1 MKTPK
6 EIKTMNLTGNTKQ
19 KILDI
24 AESLLGKRGFN
35 GFSYKHISSLL
46 GIKNAAVH
54 YHYPTK
60 SDLGVELTLRAR
72 NRFQDWAK
80 DIGSQDLKPSQRME
94 EFFALYERFMDFED
108 RILFTTALEAN
119 FKILPEEMQQEVRM
133 LVFSYISWLEK
144 VLGDGRKDGEFS
156 FEGTAL
162 EEAHMVLAVLNGAM
176 HLVQFIDRSCLDTAV
191 RHIREMLKK

>member
-1 MKTPK
+1 MKKTK
-6 EIKTMNLTGNTKQ
+6 EIKTMNPTGNTKQ

-54 YHYPTK
+54 YYYPTK

-72 NRFQDWAK
+72 NRLENWTTDIESK
-80 DIGSQDLKPSQRME
+80 DLDPSQKME
-94 EFFALYERFMDFED
+94 AFFDFYEDFLESED
-108 RILFTTALEAN
+108 RTLFTSALEAN
-119 FKILPEEMQQEVRM
+119 FNILPEEMQQEARM
-133 LVFSYISWLEK
+133 LVFSYLSWLEK
-144 VLGDGRKDGEFS
+144 VLRQGREEGLFS

-162 EEAHMVLAVLNGAM
+162 EQAHMIWAIMNGTMYLA
-176 HLVQFIDRSCLDTAV
+176 QIIDRTCLDTTMKQV
-191 RHIREMLKK
+191 RAMFEK